1 MSRLAEVI
9 GWLPA
14 STCLLGAVACY
25 ALRDLL
31 IGNLTPEQLRALR
44 LAAPSPDAARSA
56 EELAAIGRKAQRG
69 QWFAVA
75 GLTVAAFFNIRP
87 LVWWLEGL
95 TAPGVPWIIGTVVL
109 MWAGMNAA
117 NAIIHTVQPPRR
129 TGCWTTRLLRFNRYA
144 YVGCSLLTIVPW
156 FFQAPVA
163 RTAALDEYVAY
174 YAPHAAGFIA
184 ALGAQIYGPFVGSL
198 LAVLCWR
205 EARRER
211 EPAVRMSL
219 RLVAAGAVI
228 AQGTVVIQT
237 VQAFTWMRG
246 NPLWTEQEAAVA
258 QLACQVL
265 TPTLLILGCCVAPI
279 VDTVR
284 ARSTRVFMQLW
295 REDVIALRAPWRLL
309 QGVYR
314 TAYEPQA
321 DQRTRTERDE
331 LYAQRARMA
340 SEIMDA
346 LVQAAD
352 DLSPAARSRVE
363 QLLRLEQPSLLRRRL
378 GRPAASVARAVL
390 SVVGGFAPASA
401 GRWWRQITEGP
412 LRSTARADAACAS
425 AAIQLHLDRLASG
438 DGGGR
443 TRSVTPILTI
453 SPRDVDEAV
462 AYLRLLWQALR
473 TPEVQEAGTA
483 GFVAMIE

>member
-9 GWLPA
+9 GWAPA
-14 STCLLGAVACY
+14 ATCLLGAVAAF

-31 IGNLTPEQLRALR
+31 TGNLTPAQLRALR
-44 LAAPSPDAARSA
+44 LAQPSPSAARSTDD
-56 EELAAIGRKAQRG
+56 LAAIGRKAQRA

-75 GLTVAAFFNIRP
+75 GLTVAAFFSIRP
-87 LVWWLEGL
+87 LVWWLEGV

-117 NAIIHTVQPPRR
+117 DAIIHTVQPPQR
-129 TGCWTTRLLRFNRYA
+129 TGRWTTRLLFANHGA
-144 YVGCSLLTIVPW
+144 FAACSLLTIAPW
-156 FFQAPVA
+156 FFQAPVP
-163 RTAALDEYVAY
+163 RTGALNEYVTY
-174 YAPHAAGFIA
+174 YSPHVAGFIA
-184 ALGAQIYGPFVGSL
+184 ALGAQIYGPFVGAL
-198 LAVLCWR
+198 LSVLCWR

-211 EPAVRMSL
+211 EPAVRLSL
-219 RLVAAGAVI
+219 RLVATGAVI
-228 AQGTVVIQT
+228 AQGTVLIQS

-246 NPLWTEQEAAVA
+246 KPMWTEQEAAIA

-314 TAYEPQA
+314 TAYEPEA
-321 DQRTRTERDE
+321 DQRTQSERDE

-352 DLSPAARSRVE
+352 DLSPTARSRVE
-363 QLLRLEQPSLLRRRL
+363 QLLRLEQPSFLRRRL
-378 GRPAASVARAVL
+378 GRPAASLARAVL
-390 SVVGGFAPASA
+390 SVVGGFAPSSA
-401 GRWWRQITEGP
+401 GRWWRRITEGP
-412 LRSTARADAACAS
+412 LQSTARADAACAS

-438 DGGGR
+438 DEGAR
-443 TRSVTPILTI
+443 PRSVTPILTI

-462 AYLRLLWQALR
+462 AYLRLLWRALR
-473 TPEVQEAGTA
+473 SPEVQEAGTA